1 MSEKHRQTAD
11 LGEVFRPL
19 RVHKKGAIITFI
31 AVMTLTVIFLTVTEP
46 VFQASASLSIQ
57 EGDLHGQIFEFPNVL
72 FQKYLIKNQ
81 VAILQSRSLALDVI
95 RRLQESPCSDSLSI
109 LGAGHIQKRTD
120 GFKERVGL
128 SKQDK
133 QTQGGPL
140 TAQEAAADFQSRTKV
155 IYGRDTDIVELRA
168 VAYQPWE
175 AAVIVNA
182 WVKAYQDYHRSDT
195 QGQANK
201 NRMFL
206 EEKVVEIEKKLTEA
220 ESLLSSFKKFHGVV
234 SLSSETEQLVQRI
247 SEFETIYK
255 QTKTDLEA
263 VDTQLAF
270 LKGQL
275 DDNQRSLVENMGQL
289 STPELTRLRNERAE
303 MLARR
308 AAFESQLIGA
318 GLDTG
323 TNVQLKEMDDRL
335 GGITRR
341 LIEETRKLVSSGMAG
356 INPLSRSESLMEQ
369 ILELETLQ
377 KSYLARRN
385 QLRLVL
391 AEYTQK
397 MESIPDKDRELAKLE
412 RDVQVHNKL
421 YIMLREKYEEARIRE
436 AGQMNI
442 IRVVDTAVPPAEPM
456 FPKKKLTLMLAGFFG
471 VLLGIGFAYG
481 QEYLRDTVYDE
492 GDLLQYGIRV
502 IGTVPVLS
510 EKKRG
515 KSKKT
520 GKAKV
525 NRARDIFSHL
535 LTYRQGYSSIAEAYR
550 VIRTSIYFTNKKQK
564 NRTILIT
571 SAGASEGK
579 STTSANLAI
588 TFANKGVRTLLID
601 SDLRRPVLDM
611 LLLGTQSKTGLTHHL
626 GNALNWE
633 EVVRETSVKNL
644 FLMPAGALV
653 RNASELLCSKGMQLF
668 LREAAKHFGI
678 VILDSPPL
686 LPVTDATVLASFVDG
701 VVLVVR
707 VNETKKQFIRRSLEL
722 LRSVDA
728 TILGAVLNGMDPKS
742 YYGYHSYYMTYSD
755 EMEAGK

>member
-1 MSEKHRQTAD
+1 MNEKQRQTAD

-19 RVHKKGAIITFI
+19 KIHGKGAIITFI
-31 AVMTLTVIFLTVTEP
+31 AVITLTVIFLTVAKP
-46 VFQASASLSIQ
+46 VYQASASLSIQ
-57 EGDLHGQIFEFPNVL
+57 EGDLHGQIFDFPNVF
-72 FQKYLIKNQ
+72 FQKNLIKNQ
-81 VAILQSRSLALDVI
+81 VAILQSHSLALDVI
-95 RRLQESPCSDSLSI
+95 HRLQESPYADSLVI
-109 LGAGHIQKRTD
+109 LGAGNDQEKTEGIGNRLGIRK
-120 GFKERVGL
+120 KE
-128 SKQDK
+128 KQPS
-133 QTQGGPL
+133 GPL
-140 TAQEAAADFQSRTKV
+140 TLQEAGADFQSQTKV

-168 VAYQPWE
+168 VASRPWE

-182 WVKAYQDYHRSDT
+182 WIQAYQDYHRSDT
-195 QGQANK
+195 QGQVNK
-201 NRMFL
+201 TRMFL
-206 EEKVVEIEKKLTEA
+206 EEKLMEMEHQLAEA
-220 ESLLSSFKKFHGVV
+220 EARLTNFKKFHGVV
-234 SLSSETEQLVQRI
+234 SLNSETEQLVQRI
-247 SEFETIYK
+247 SEFETVYK

-270 LKGQL
+270 LKAQL
-275 DDNQRSLVENMGQL
+275 DENQRSLVENVSRL
-289 STPELTRLRNERAE
+289 STPELSRLRNERAE
-303 MLARR
+303 LMNRR

-318 GLDTG
+318 GLDTRQ
-323 TNVQLKEMDDRL
+323 NVKLKEMDDRL
-335 GGITRR
+335 NGINQRV
-341 LIEETRKLVSSGMAG
+341 IEETRKLVNSGMAG
-356 INPLSRSESLMEQ
+356 INPLSRSETLMEQ

-377 KSYLARRN
+377 KSHLARRN
-385 QLRLVL
+385 ELRLVL
-391 AEYTQK
+391 AEYTQR

-412 RDVQVHNKL
+412 RDVQVNNKL

-442 IRVVDTAVPPAEPM
+442 IRVVDLAAPPGEAM
-456 FPKKKLTLMLAGFFG
+456 FPKKKLTLLLAGFFG
-471 VLLGIGFAYG
+471 VLLAFGYAYG

-492 GDLLQYGIRV
+492 SDLFQFGIRV
-502 IGTVPVLS
+502 IGTVPTVS

-515 KSKKT
+515 KTKRSEKS
-520 GKAKV
+520 KV

-535 LTYRQGYSSIAEAYR
+535 LTHRQGYSSIAEAYR
-550 VIRTSIYFTNKKQK
+550 VIRTSIYFTNNKLK
-564 NRTILIT
+564 NRAILIT

-588 TFANKGVRTLLID
+588 TFANKGVRTLLVD

-611 LLLGTQSKTGLTHHL
+611 LFLGTQSKNGLTHHL
-626 GNALNWE
+626 GHALHWK
-633 EVVRETSVKNL
+633 EVIRETSVKNL

-653 RNASELLCSKGMQLF
+653 KNASELLCSREMQLF
-668 LREAAKHFGI
+668 IHEARKHFGI

-722 LRSVDA
+722 LNSVDA

-755 EMEAGK
+755 EIEAGK